1 MVITRK
7 IFSYWLFLKEK
18 FRLSAQRNQNEPQ
31 SIKSVCYKYCLVSV
45 LTCFRV
51 NIKNGSGN
59 ISIYRGTVPHHGEPT
74 SANIKLSLNV
84 ATWRNIKKI
93 WCRPTTRFVFIA
105 RLVIVSNIYLD
116 WLLQLEKFRPISSV
130 NQNWLKSNRSNSVWT
145 YEYNVASV
153 FLKHV

>member
-1 MVITRK
+1 MVKNCDLGLENAALGLRPRAAFSRPRSQFFTIRTSQPANNIFTRK

-84 ATWRNIKKI
+84 ATWRNIKQI

-105 RLVIVSNIYLD
+105 RLVIVTSPVGEI
-116 WLLQLEKFRPISSV
+116 
-130 NQNWLKSNRSNSVWT
+130 
-145 YEYNVASV
+145 
-153 FLKHV
+153 